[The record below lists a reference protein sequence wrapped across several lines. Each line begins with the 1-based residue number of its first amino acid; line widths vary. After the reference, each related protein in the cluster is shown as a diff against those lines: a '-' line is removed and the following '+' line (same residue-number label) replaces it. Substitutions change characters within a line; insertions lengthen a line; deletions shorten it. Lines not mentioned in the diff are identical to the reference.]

1 MNKIPQRTRSSV
13 PVMEDP
19 SFREVVRRVAA
30 ILLGYAI
37 NDTAG
42 TPRLSQREMA
52 SFIGTNWEQVN
63 NSLKFLQK
71 EGAISI
77 DRHRLTIRETPLRI
91 LAGPSPGICREN
103 TTRGG

>member
-1 MNKIPQRTRSSV
+1 MNKITQRTRSSV
-13 PVMEDP
+13 PVMEGP
-19 SFREVVRRVAA
+19 SFREVVRLVAA

-37 NDTAG
+37 NDAAV

-52 SFIGTNWEQVN
+52 SFIGTSWEQVN
-63 NSLKFLQK
+63 SSLKFLQK

-91 LAGPSPGICREN
+91 FAGPSPGICREN
-103 TTRGG
+103 MARRG